1 MVGFVMEKQ
10 VFRPSVGKWLSRVA
24 GPLLFA
30 WAFLACI
37 LYLYPLGPI
46 VLGVLVL
53 ISTLV
58 LMLDGLP
65 RARGRLEVDSL
76 GLRGRLEGAS
86 FDIPWHG
93 VLALELV
100 THDTKRQYL
109 LLGLADHGVWLPLT
123 YLDTNAVMR
132 AVMEVAPREALE
144 LDAFDRL
151 TWVRHLQH
159 QHARLLKGAYGP
171 VRIRMRRYQL
181 VIGAFGLVF
190 CLVLFLWFNEEGLA
204 LRLLFLGFALGP
216 VYLLYYGFAIIEV
229 LPEGV
234 RLIMPYWPTF
244 AMRWDEVEQV
254 ETDYG
259 NSQIVLHGLGK
270 HMVLP
275 GIETWRRADRSL
287 GSQAF
292 FGHLERVNVPVQKS
306 AAADYKSPKG
316 TRAPRS

>member
-1 MVGFVMEKQ
+1 MEKQ

-86 FDIPWHG
+86 FDVPWHA
-93 VLALELV
+93 VLAVGLV
-100 THDTKRQYL
+100 THDKNRQHL
-109 LLGLADHGVWLPLT
+109 LLGLADRGVSLPLT

-132 AVMEVAPREALE
+132 AVMEVAPQEALE

-151 TWVRHLQH
+151 TWVRRPQH
-159 QHARLLKGAYGP
+159 EHAALLAGAYGP

-181 VIGAFGLVF
+181 VIGEYGLVF

-204 LRLLFLGFALGP
+204 LRLLFLVFALGA

-234 RLIMPYWPTF
+234 RLIMPYWPTH
-244 AMRWDEVEQV
+244 AMRWDEVGHV

-259 NSQIVLHGLGK
+259 NSQIVLHGPGK
-270 HMVLP
+270 RLVLP
-275 GIETWRRADRSL
+275 GVKTWRRADRQL

-292 FGHLERVNVPVQKS
+292 FGHLERVNATFRTS
-306 AAADYKSPKG
+306 AAAAYKLPKG
-316 TRAPRS
+316 TRVSRG